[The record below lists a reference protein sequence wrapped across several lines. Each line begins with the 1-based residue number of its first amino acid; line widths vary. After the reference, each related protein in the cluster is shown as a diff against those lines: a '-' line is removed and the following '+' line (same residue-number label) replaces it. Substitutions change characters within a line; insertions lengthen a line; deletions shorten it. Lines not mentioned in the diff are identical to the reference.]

1 MNKNNQLLNY
11 VSLCILLCVTTFV
24 SAAESFQSHESIYQ
38 TAKSFVR
45 DRVAS
50 KDKQSTK
57 IVTGKLDSR
66 LKLKKCNK
74 ALRAFSPK
82 GSRVTGKTTVGVK
95 CTGTKPWSLHVPVTI
110 SVYKKVLAA
119 TRTLQRGDILTESD
133 LKLIKHDV
141 SRLSYGYF
149 EDIKVGAGM
158 KVKRHILVDT
168 VLTPAMLKKPQVIK
182 RGQKVS
188 ILAHSGRMQVRMMGK
203 ALSNGAIGDRIN
215 VMNMKSRQK
224 VEGVIMSSAEVEVDI

>member
-1 MNKNNQLLNY
+1 MNKNNQFFNY
-11 VSLCILLCVTTFV
+11 ISLFILLCTTSSV
-24 SAAESFQSHESIYQ
+24 SAAESFQSHDSIYQ
-38 TAKSFVR
+38 TAKSFIR
-45 DRVAS
+45 DRVTS
-50 KDKQSTK
+50 KDKQSTE
-57 IVTGKLDSR
+57 IVTGRLDSR

-74 ALRAFSPK
+74 ALRAFLPK
-82 GSRVTGKTTVGVK
+82 GSRIMGKTTVGVK

-110 SVYKKVLAA
+110 SVYKKVLAV
-119 TRTLQRGDILTESD
+119 THTLQRGDILTESD
-133 LKLIKHDV
+133 LKLIKQDV

-149 EDIKVGAGM
+149 ESIKIGTGM

-203 ALSNGAIGDRIN
+203 ALNNGAIGDRIN

-224 VEGVIMSSAEVEVDI
+224 VEGVITSSAEVEVDI